1 MQWFGESWGAPIC
14 RDVEH
19 VVTPVGKVCI
29 ECKKEIE
36 RGDLGFVLPYLT
48 CPVGGYTEAFYHR
61 DCLLANFG
69 FGQGTR
75 NLTDQ
80 KGE

>member
-14 RDVEH
+14 RDGEH
-19 VVTPVGKVCI
+19 IATPVGKVCTGC
-29 ECKKEIE
+29 EKEINE
-36 RGDLGFVLPYLT
+36 GDPGFVLPFLT
-48 CPVGGYTEAFYHR
+48 YPGTKYTEAFYHR
-61 DCLLANFG
+61 DCLLATFG
-69 FGQGTR
+69 LGDRAR